1 MNSRLEDMRRASLE
15 SVEKALD
22 TSKATL
28 VFDSNWKALIG
39 LTKLTSDTQAEILE
53 TMSEL
58 LTRED
63 TQYLLKKIEQ
73 SSEQALTEQRKALQ
87 DLVSQAGKLNEQ
99 YSSQMKQ
106 LEEFKHKLKVKLWTV
121 VLTSQAGL
129 ALLLTALCFWLR

>member
-1 MNSRLEDMRRASLE
+1 MNSRLEDMKRASQE

-22 TSKATL
+22 TNKATL

-73 SSEQALTEQRKALQ
+73 SSEQALSEQRKALQ

-99 YSSQMKQ
+99 FSSQMKQ
-106 LEEFKHKLKVKLWTV
+106 LEEFKHRLKVTMWKI
-121 VLTSQAGL
+121 VLASQAGL
-129 ALLLTALCFWLR
+129 ALLLTALRFWLR

>member
-1 MNSRLEDMRRASLE
+1 MNSRLENMKRASQE

-39 LTKLTSDTQAEILE
+39 LTKLTSDTQAEIME
-53 TMSEL
+53 TVSDL
-58 LTRED
+58 LTRDD

-73 SSEQALTEQRKALQ
+73 SSEQALSEQRKALQ

-121 VLTSQAGL
+121 VLTSLVGL
-129 ALLLTALCFWLR
+129 ALLLTALGFWLR

>member
-1 MNSRLEDMRRASLE
+1 MNSRLEDMRRASQE
-15 SVEKALD
+15 GVEKALD

-28 VFDSNWKALIG
+28 VFDSNWKALVG
-39 LTKLTSDTQAEILE
+39 LTKQTSDTQAEILE
-53 TMSEL
+53 TVSEL

-73 SSEQALTEQRKALQ
+73 SSEQALSEQRKVLQ

-129 ALLLTALCFWLR
+129 ALLLTALGFWLR

>member
-1 MNSRLEDMRRASLE
+1 MNSRLEDMRRASQE

-53 TMSEL
+53 TVSEL

-73 SSEQALTEQRKALQ
+73 SSEQALSEQRKALQ

-99 YSSQMKQ
+99 FSTQMKQ

-121 VLTSQAGL
+121 VLTSLVGL
-129 ALLLTALCFWLR
+129 VLLQTALHFWLR